1 MKEFEIGEENL
12 EVCHNLKKNK
22 IIEKFEELQ
31 EYADDFEK
39 KKKGNELLV
48 ITVVIIGF
56 RLEKKTEWYKE

>member
-22 IIEKFEELQ
+22 IIEKFGELQ